1 METQKAPPKN
11 RCPYGHTFGKDWG
24 RKDDCDECDS
34 FEKCEAT
41 KPPPSKPM
49 TNMNDNVKKETITKQ
64 IDMEEIFKE
73 LRALFACEALII
85 TGSQALKKYGLAT
98 KAEDLDII
106 LIKPTPD
113 TVKILKNLQTEF
125 PAATKAQFENETYED
140 HSLLAIFKWKGLK
153 VDVFGS
159 DGEPYLTIDGFNYA
173 TIDNIVNAKLR
184 AGRLKDWLQLRKI
197 ASRIW
202 TREGMSKWLE
212 DQEKAL

>member
-1 METQKAPPKN
+1 
-11 RCPYGHTFGKDWG
+11 
-24 RKDDCDECDS
+24 
-34 FEKCEAT
+34 
-41 KPPPSKPM
+41 
-49 TNMNDNVKKETITKQ
+49 
-64 IDMEEIFKE
+64 MEEIFKE
-73 LRALFACEALII
+73 LRALFACDGLII
-85 TGSQALKKYGLAT
+85 TGSQALKKYGLVT
-98 KAEDLDII
+98 KAKDLDII
-106 LIKPTPD
+106 LINPTVD
-113 TVKILKNLQTEF
+113 TVERLHNLQEEF

-173 TIDNIVNAKLR
+173 TIDNIVKAKLR